1 MKLYFDIRIALVAA
15 GCLVASPMR
24 AQPQPPGRP
33 FILKAADNINVLT
46 PIGLPTQT
54 ILIGSVNGSTGEFS
68 WALEESYPPNVP
80 DYKRAETGGP
90 MQPDHV
96 AHITSLNVIYEFN
109 VQNPS
114 GVRIVLLLP
123 DANGAVQERP
133 ATLQGTKARIAFRPL
148 SFREQSVRI
157 SAGGKTTMIRVKPEL
172 AEQLGAFVVPHLL
185 LNILYEP
192 PGERSVAIYEQTQTI
207 GSSISWGFSR
217 GSRYVETVDPEK
229 LNNLFISAMSGAVGL
244 ASKPAG
250 KAIEIIAGL
259 REQHQV
265 TTTTDTTASSF
276 GSEGTFFS
284 LTQGFST
291 GVHQY
296 PGRGDRFLIMY
307 DVLFVYFAKD
317 NRISVAPVAFSAV
330 RGLTLAD
337 MKNELPPAV
346 VNEFLALDP
355 HFASTGSATG
365 MLVGGVSTPGRFE
378 RKPAATSPRL
388 PASRFAMYATLA
400 CDTTGANWIRLEE
413 GTTQTTGQSRTI
425 SKTIVDKVTGLAAT
439 LSGQSESYL
448 MLSYTTS
455 SAQTQTT
462 SNSASVSTHCGAS
475 EGAYEVKV
483 YFDNVLRTFFTL
495 KGAPYGGQSYI
506 AGTVTNEAGEPQ
518 PGQPVTL
525 RIGSTRYAVVSGRD
539 GSFTFNFAGMPRGAG
554 RLTAAR
560 GSTPVTLG
568 GAPVRGVRVVAVGA
582 GQATTQPS
590 KRVGRRDPAAS
601 RPPVVRPR
609 RP

>member
-1 MKLYFDIRIALVAA
+1 MKLHVDIRIALVVA
-15 GCLVASPMR
+15 GCLVASPAV
-24 AQPQPPGRP
+24 AQTPPGRP
-33 FILKAADNINVLT
+33 FILKAADDINALT
-46 PIGLPTQT
+46 PVGLPTQT
-54 ILIGSVNGSTGEFS
+54 ITIGYVNGATGEFV
-68 WALEESYPPNVP
+68 WALEESYPPDLP
-80 DYKRAETGGP
+80 DYKKAEKGGP

-96 AHITSLNVIYEFN
+96 AHITSLNVIYEFTL
-109 VQNPS
+109 QNPS
-114 GVRIVLLLP
+114 GVKIVLLLP
-123 DANGAVQERP
+123 DPSGAMQERP
-133 ATLQGTKARIAFRPL
+133 ATIQGTKAKIAFRPL

-157 SAGGKTTMIRVKPEL
+157 TAAGKTTIIRVKPQL

-192 PGERSVAIYEQTQTI
+192 PGERSVATYEQTQTI

-265 TTTTDTTASSF
+265 TTTTDISAGSF

-296 PGRGDRFLIMY
+296 PGQGDRFLIMY

-317 NRISVAPVAFSAV
+317 NRIYVAPVAFSAV
-330 RGLTLAD
+330 RGLTPAD
-337 MKNELPPAV
+337 MKNQLPPGI
-346 VNEFLALDP
+346 VNEFLVLDP
-355 HFASTGSATG
+355 HFAPAPTSQGMFVTGDLRTPQRVDTKRLVTG
-365 MLVGGVSTPGRFE
+365 AKLDPPRF
-378 RKPAATSPRL
+378 T
-388 PASRFAMYATLA
+388 MYATVA

-425 SKTIVDKVTGLAAT
+425 SKTIVDKITGLAAT
-439 LSGQSESYL
+439 LSGQSENYL

-462 SNSASVSTHCGAS
+462 SNSASVSAYCGAA

-495 KGAPYGGQSYI
+495 KGAPYGGQSHI
-506 AGTVTNEAGEPQ
+506 AGTVTNESSQPR
-518 PGQPVTL
+518 PGQQVML
-525 RIGSTRYAVVSGRD
+525 RIGSARYAVISGRD
-539 GSFTFNFAGMPRGAG
+539 GTFSFNFSGIPRGAG
-554 RLTAAR
+554 QLTAAR
-560 GSTPVTLG
+560 GSASVVLG
-568 GAPVRGVRVVAVGA
+568 AAPVRGVRLVAAGATRQPEPVTRPA
-582 GQATTQPS
+582 GQ
-590 KRVGRRDPAAS
+590 KDPGLAK
-601 RPPVVRPR
+601 PPVVRPS